1 MKYDIVANIG
11 TAIDNV
17 YNYSSESGS
26 RKTVTKFEGDCLS
39 ITYRTILNIVREDD
53 LHYQMKD
60 LKKEADQM
68 ITQRLKTVRDE
79 FKKCAERTLK
89 VKKVK
94 DFDSCETL
102 TNSPFSPMRKVKFS
116 CTYLYE
122 VE

>member
-39 ITYRTILNIVREDD
+39 ITYITILNIVREDD

-94 DFDSCETL
+94 DFDSCET
-102 TNSPFSPMRKVKFS
+102 PFSPMRYVKFS